1 MRILLVDDDEAL
13 MESLSQRLIHQR
25 YAVDIATDGASARS
39 YLDLFNYDLIVLDL
53 MLPDGD
59 GIEFCRQFRSAG
71 YRSPVMI
78 LTAKESTAGKVE
90 ALDAGADDYI
100 VKPFSFDELCARI
113 RALLR
118 RDSQGLP
125 PILHWGALALDP
137 STYEV
142 SYHHQPLR
150 LTPKEFAMME
160 LFLRHPHRVYSL
172 SSIMDDLWSF
182 EDPPGEDAIRTH
194 VKGLRR
200 KLKLAGAPKDLVKT
214 VYGLGYRLNEDL
226 AEMPTVEAPVADGSA
241 QGLATA
247 ADAVAVKSVALDQA
261 AIDQAAVEPVAI
273 DQAATDPSETIAES
287 AAPWSRLWSAPPRVK
302 PAATIPL
309 GQAAAM
315 IESRREAIS
324 QACERY
330 LMAASAQIETV
341 EAAAAALLSGALE
354 ADLHSRSQMN
364 AHKLTGSMGSFGIPE
379 GSNIARKIEAYLRAI
394 AESSKRITTSDSK
407 SDPVSDPKTSL
418 APAAFAQLVKQ
429 LRESLEQTT
438 VQTATALIFASVQSG
453 APLLL
458 IVSEDERLSQQ
469 LAQAA
474 VESHFQAQVVAD
486 PALAEGLSRST
497 RMPDLVLI
505 DMPTTAEPFLDLIRQ
520 IKQTCGSPIVALAHQ
535 LPLSDR
541 LNLVQHGVALVG
553 DRQAPSDQIMA
564 AAASILK
571 VETHQIKVAIADDD
585 PQMLSLLKT
594 SLEPWGFDV
603 RTFETVRSLWQ
614 WLSALPVEAS
624 LADILVLDIEMPEMT
639 GIELCRVLRAD
650 TRFQHLPILF
660 LTAHQE
666 NHWRLEA
673 FQAGADDF
681 VNKAIAPAELALR
694 LRNQLAR
701 MTQV

>member
-39 YLDLFNYDLIVLDL
+39 YLDLFNYDLMVLDL

-78 LTAKESTAGKVE
+78 LTAKESTAEKVE

-137 STYEV
+137 NTYEV

-214 VYGLGYRLNEDL
+214 VYGLGYRLNESL
-226 AEMPTVEAPVADGSA
+226 AEMLTVEAPVADDSA
-241 QGLATA
+241 QGLALA
-247 ADAVAVKSVALDQA
+247 ADAVAVKSVA
-261 AIDQAAVEPVAI
+261 VEPVAI
-273 DQAATDPSETIAES
+273 DQETSDPSETIAES
-287 AAPWSRLWSAPPRVK
+287 AAPWSRLWPAPPPVK
-302 PAATIPL
+302 PAAAIPL
-309 GQAAAM
+309 GQAETQAM
-315 IESRREAIS
+315 MESRRDAIS

-341 EAAAAALLSGALE
+341 EAAAVALLSGALA

-364 AHKLTGSMGSFGIPE
+364 AHKLAGSMGCFGIPE
-379 GSNIARKIEAYLRAI
+379 GSNIARKIEAHLRAI
-394 AESSKRITTSDSK
+394 AEPSKRIASSDLEPNPK
-407 SDPVSDPKTSL
+407 SNPESNL
-418 APAAFAQLVKQ
+418 APEAFVQLVKQ
-429 LRESLEQTT
+429 LRESMEQAT
-438 VQTATALIFASVQSG
+438 VQTATTLIFASVQSG

-469 LAQAA
+469 LARAA
-474 VESHFQAQVVAD
+474 VESHFQAQVVA
-486 PALAEGLSRST
+486 ASELAEVLSLSMRT
-497 RMPDLVLI
+497 PDLVLL
-505 DMPTTAEPFLDLIRQ
+505 DVPTTAEPFLDLIRQ
-520 IKQTCGSPIVALAHQ
+520 IKQTYGSPVVALEHQ
-535 LPLSDR
+535 ISLSDR

-553 DRQAPSDQIMA
+553 DRQAHPDQIMA

-571 VETHQIKVAIADDD
+571 AGTNQIKVAIADDD
-585 PQMLSLLKT
+585 PQLLSLLKT
-594 SLEPWGFDV
+594 SLEPWGFDI

-614 WLSALPVEAS
+614 WLSDLPAAESS

-650 TRFQHLPILF
+650 TRFQNLPILF

-666 NHWRLEA
+666 NHLRLEA

-694 LRNQLAR
+694 LRNQLVR
-701 MTQV
+701 ITQA

>member
-13 MESLSQRLIHQR
+13 MESLTQRLIHQR
-25 YAVDIATDGASARS
+25 YAVDIATDGASACS
-39 YLDLFNYDLIVLDL
+39 YLDLFNYDLVMLDL

-71 YRSPVMI
+71 YRNPVMI
-78 LTAKESTAGKVE
+78 LTAKESTSEKVK

-118 RDSQGLP
+118 RDSQGMP

-137 STYEV
+137 SICEV
-142 SYHHQPLR
+142 SYYHQPLR

-172 SSIMDDLWSF
+172 SSIIDDLWSF

-194 VKGLRR
+194 IKGLRR

-214 VYGLGYRLNEDL
+214 VYGLGYRLNGNM
-226 AEMPTVEAPVADGSA
+226 AEMLAVEAPVA

-247 ADAVAVKSVALDQA
+247 EDAVAVRSVAVKPA
-261 AIDQAAVEPVAI
+261 AIDQGAI
-273 DQAATDPSETIAES
+273 DPSETIAEL
-287 AAPWSRLWSAPPRVK
+287 AAPWSRVWPAPPRVK
-302 PAATIPL
+302 PAAAISL
-309 GQAAAM
+309 GQAASQAM
-315 IESRREAIS
+315 MESRREAIS

-341 EAAAAALLSGALE
+341 EAAAAAVLSGALA

-364 AHKLTGSMGSFGIPE
+364 AHKLAGSMGSFGIPE
-379 GSNIARKIEAYLRAI
+379 GSNIARKIEAYLRAMAEPSKGI
-394 AESSKRITTSDSK
+394 ALANPQSNPQSNPKFSPK
-407 SDPVSDPKTSL
+407 SNLT
-418 APAAFAQLVKQ
+418 PAAFAQLVKQ
-429 LRESLEQTT
+429 LRESLKQAT
-438 VQTATALIFASVQSG
+438 VQTAAALVFASVQSG

-474 VESHFQAQVVAD
+474 VESHFQAQVVAA
-486 PALAEGLSRST
+486 PELAEVLLLSM
-497 RMPDLVLI
+497 RMPDLFLL

-520 IKQTCGSPIVALAHQ
+520 IKHNYGLPVVALEHQ

-553 DRQAPSDQIMA
+553 DRQAPPGQIMT

-571 VETHQIKVAIADDD
+571 AGTNQIKVAIADDD
-585 PQMLSLLKT
+585 PQLLSLLKT
-594 SLEPWGFDV
+594 SLEPWGFDI

-614 WLSALPVEAS
+614 WLSASPAAES
-624 LADILVLDIEMPEMT
+624 SSADILVLDIEMPEMT

-666 NHWRLEA
+666 NHLRLQA

-681 VNKAIAPAELALR
+681 INKAIAPAELALR

-701 MTQV
+701 ATQV